1 MWTILCGQ
9 SCVDNLVWTILFGQ
23 CCVDSIVII
32 KNKAAAAAA
41 AFYLGESSFWENLT
55 KRCFCRKILP
65 NIWEN
70 HHFGRIWLK
79 GVSVGKFSQKFGRI
93 VNLGELTERCVSVGK
108 FSQIFGRIFT
118 ISPKYLGESSLF
130 LPKIWENLHNFSQ
143 IFGRI
148 QCSSAVAAAAGML
161 L

>member
-1 MWTILCGQ
+1 M
-9 SCVDNLVWTILFGQ
+9 DNVWTMCGK
-23 CCVDSIVII
+23 CCVDSVMEYDNQ
-32 KNKAAAAAA
+32 KQRALQQQQQPFSQN
-41 AFYLGESSFWENLT
+41 LGELVVKS
-55 KRCFCRKILP
+55 
-65 NIWEN
+65 
-70 HHFGRIWLK
+70 
-79 GVSVGKFSQKFGRI
+79 VSVGKFSQKFGRI

-130 LPKIWENLHNFSQ
+130 LPKIWENLHHFSQ
-143 IFGRI
+143 ISGRI